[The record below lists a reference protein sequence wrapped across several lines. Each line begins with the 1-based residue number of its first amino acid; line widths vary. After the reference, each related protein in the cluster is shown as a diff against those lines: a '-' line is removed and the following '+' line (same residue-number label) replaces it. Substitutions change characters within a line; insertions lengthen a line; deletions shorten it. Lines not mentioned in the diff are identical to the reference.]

1 MASRVSD
8 SLHRDAED
16 PMGEVLA
23 GATEEPQVATGPALR
38 SSHRSRRVGNRIV
51 PRLVVGGLSVFAVLW
66 LLPIVYLISVSLRDP
81 DHAFDPTVVSSH
93 VTFVNYKVVFSGNPM
108 VHYFINSVVVSGLS
122 TVVVVAAGA
131 AFAYG
136 FTVLKLKY
144 TTAIYLGLLVTLMVP
159 ISSLVIPLGALLQS
173 LGLVNTYWGLIGPY
187 AALGIP
193 FAIVILSGFMHDLPR
208 DVFEAAVIDGVSG
221 LRLLT
226 SIVLPMLR
234 PSLVF
239 IAVWQFITSWNEF
252 FLALTIE
259 TKDSMKTLPL
269 IPQQYAG
276 VYLGNPG
283 ALFAILCLVAGPL
296 ILLYLAVQ
304 RWFVGGLLEGAVKG

>member
-1 MASRVSD
+1 MSSAVSRKVQGGVAATTAD
-8 SLHRDAED
+8 PLH
-16 PMGEVLA
+16 L
-23 GATEEPQVATGPALR
+23 LR
-38 SSHRSRRVGNRIV
+38 SGVSPGNAVSLRRRRRRVGGRLV
-51 PRLVVGGLSVFAVLW
+51 PRLAVTGLSVVAVIW
-66 LLPIVYLISVSLRDP
+66 LLPIAYLVSVSLRTP
-81 DHAFDPTVVSSH
+81 DHAFDPTIIS
-93 VTFVNYKVVFSGNPM
+93 TDATLANYRAVFNDNPM
-108 VHYFINSVVVSGLS
+108 LHYFVNSVVVSGIS

-131 AFAYG
+131 TFAYG
-136 FTVLKLKY
+136 FTVLKLRY
-144 TTAIYLGLLVTLMVP
+144 TTAVYLGLLVTLMVP

-193 FAIVILSGFMHDLPR
+193 FAVVVLAGFMHDLPR
-208 DVFEAAVIDGVSG
+208 DVFEAGVIDGVGG

-234 PSLVF
+234 PSLIFV
-239 IAVWQFITSWNEF
+239 AVWQFITSWNEF

-259 TKDSMKTLPL
+259 TKDAMKTLPL
-269 IPQQYAG
+269 IPQQYSG

>member
-1 MASRVSD
+1 MSGAISGRVNAS
-8 SLHRDAED
+8 E
-16 PMGEVLA
+16 LA
-23 GATEEPQVATGPALR
+23 VPAGPVGR
-38 SSHRSRRVGNRIV
+38 TTNQTSHDGGRRKRRRVGGRLL
-51 PRLVVGGLSVFAVLW
+51 PRVVVTGLSVVAVIW
-66 LLPIVYLISVSLRDP
+66 LLPIVYLISVSFRNP
-81 DHAFDPTVVSSH
+81 DHAFDPTIISTN
-93 VTFVNYKVVFSGNPM
+93 VTLANYKAVFHGNPM
-108 VHYFINSVVVSGLS
+108 LHYFVNSIVVAGIS
-122 TVVVVAAGA
+122 TLVVVAAGA

-136 FTVLKLKY
+136 FTVLKLRY
-144 TTAIYLGLLVTLMVP
+144 TTALYLGLLVTLMVP

-193 FAIVILSGFMHDLPR
+193 FAVVVLTGFMHDLPR
-208 DVFEAAVIDGVSG
+208 DVFEASILDGVG
-221 LRLLT
+221 GWRLLT
-226 SIVLPMLR
+226 LIVVPMLR
-234 PSLVF
+234 PCLIFV
-239 IAVWQFITSWNEF
+239 AVWQFITSWNEF

-259 TKDSMKTLPL
+259 TKDAMKTLPL
-269 IPQQYAG
+269 IPQQYSG